1 MLTIEPLAHEAGHG
15 AVCWLN
21 RYRRGRDLQFLS
33 FFSAPL
39 LSIMPLPRQHVAK
52 MSNVLKTVARRCRLA
67 ARTACHAWHLPR
79 ERLVGATQHAVVMD
93 SVTDGGGP
101 SFRYAFMAVMSCGIA
116 ILGLLQSS
124 AAVVIGAMLISPLMG
139 PIVQLGFSLS
149 VVDFRMMGR
158 SLLALLC
165 GVVLSLGTAVLI
177 VWLSPLRAATSEILA
192 RTQPTLFDLLVAVF
206 SGLAGGYAVITRKGE
221 AIVGVAIA
229 TALMPPLAVVAY
241 GLATGELQIAK
252 GAAFL
257 FMTNLL
263 AIAFSVT
270 VIARWY
276 GFGPRQRAGH
286 VMWQGVVIVGTFA
299 MLAVPLGVALG
310 DIGRQAWN
318 ETQVRSTVQGYL
330 DGQGGS
336 IQRLDVKRNG
346 QELHVDLVAMVPEF
360 HSDAQRVLQSLL
372 ELRLPVT
379 PRLRLKQT
387 LEASDAGRLDRADLA
402 GLRIAIDALT
412 DQVQQMRSVASWY
425 VRDRVKSV
433 FADRPTELEVNA
445 EQMWVSVTVLDP
457 GIEEE
462 ASLAML
468 REALAVALPGWRIEV
483 RISPAVVEAGS
494 GDDDREGENG
504 DIR

>member
-1 MLTIEPLAHEAGHG
+1 MECGRAAICKFFHSIHLRCCRSCSPL
-15 AVCWLN
+15 
-21 RYRRGRDLQFLS
+21 
-33 FFSAPL
+33 
-39 LSIMPLPRQHVAK
+39 RQQVAK
-52 MSNVLKTVARRCRLA
+52 MNNARRSVVRRCGQLTRNA
-67 ARTACHAWHLPR
+67 ARASYGLR
-79 ERLVGATQHAVVMD
+79 ERLIEATSHSAVMD
-93 SVTDGGGP
+93 DVTDGGGLSP
-101 SFRYAFMAVMSCGIA
+101 RYAFMAVMSCGIA

-158 SLLALLC
+158 SLSALVC
-165 GVVLSLGTAVLI
+165 GVALALGTAMLI
-177 VWLSPLRAATSEILA
+177 VWLSPLRVATSEILA

-252 GAAFL
+252 GAGFL

-276 GFGPRQRAGH
+276 GFGSRKRTGH
-286 VMWQGVVIVGTFA
+286 AMWQGAVIVGTFA
-299 MLAVPLGVALG
+299 MLAVPLGVALR

-318 ETQVRSTVQGYL
+318 ETQVRSVVQGYL

-336 IQRLDVKRNG
+336 IQQLEVKRSASG
-346 QELHVDLVAMVPEF
+346 LQVDLVAMVPDF
-360 HSDAQRVLQSLL
+360 HPDAQAVLQSLL
-372 ELRLPVT
+372 AQRLPVT
-379 PRLRLKQT
+379 PRLRVRQT

-402 GLRIAIDALT
+402 GLRVAVGALS
-412 DQVQQMRSVASWY
+412 DQVQQMRSISALHVRERARGVLGDRLVA
-425 VRDRVKSV
+425 
-433 FADRPTELEVNA
+433 LEVNA
-445 EQMWVSVTVLDP
+445 ERLWVSATLLERAGED
-457 GIEEE
+457 E
-462 ASLAML
+462 APLAL
-468 REALAVALPGWRIEV
+468 LQDALADALPGWRTVV
-483 RISPAVVEAGS
+483 RAAPAPAETSTGDS
-494 GDDDREGENG
+494 GVATE
-504 DIR
+504 